1 MGVGA
6 ELLSFGYP
14 RALTVYELTKR
25 VKAAIEAD
33 EGLVGVW
40 VRGEI
45 SNFTH
50 HTSGHMYFSL
60 KDDRSR
66 LKCVMFRGQN
76 LRLRFKPKDGQE
88 VFAHGSV
95 NVYDKGGEYQLYV
108 DHMEPAGL
116 GALYAALEELKRAL
130 AAEGLF
136 DPAHKRPLPEF
147 PKVVGVVTSPT
158 GAAIR
163 DIIKV
168 ARRRNPAVRIV
179 VVPAQVQGDDAPE
192 SIVNA
197 IGLANRFGAFDVL
210 IVARGGGSMEDLWC
224 FNDER
229 VARAIYGSA
238 IPVVSAV
245 GHEVDYTI
253 ADFVADVRAATPS
266 HAAELVVPDI
276 SEYIRRLSDYRNR
289 AGYAALGA
297 LRQAR
302 RRLEAITASREIRR
316 PMDRIEQARQRV
328 DDAAAAAQRL
338 MLHRLEIARQRIAAL
353 AGKAD
358 ALSPLSVLSR
368 GYAVV
373 RDSRGRVV
381 RYARAVAVGED
392 VEVILSSG
400 RLICEVKETRD

>member
-1 MGVGA
+1 MG
-6 ELLSFGYP
+6 FGYSK
-14 RALTVYELTKR
+14 ALTVHEVTQL
-25 VKAAIEAD
+25 VKAAIERD
-33 EGLVGVW
+33 DDLSGVW

-50 HTSGHMYFSL
+50 HSSGHMYFNL
-60 KDDRSR
+60 KDDKSR
-66 LKCVMFRGQN
+66 LKCVMFRGNN
-76 LRLRFKPKDGQE
+76 LRLQFTPKDGQE
-88 VFAHGSV
+88 VFAYGSV
-95 NVYDKGGEYQLYV
+95 GVYDKGGEYQLYV
-108 DHMEPAGL
+108 EHMEPAGL
-116 GALYAALEELKRAL
+116 GALYAAFEELKRAL

-136 DPAHKRPLPEF
+136 DPAHKRPLPKF
-147 PKVVGVVTSPT
+147 PRVVGVVTSPT

-179 VVPAQVQGDDAPE
+179 VVPAQVQGDGAPE
-192 SIVNA
+192 SIVSA
-197 IGLANRFGAFDVL
+197 IALANRFRALDVL
-210 IVARGGGSMEDLWC
+210 IVGRGGGSMEDLWC

-245 GHEVDYTI
+245 GHEVDFTI

-276 SEYIRRLSDYRNR
+276 SEHIRRLSEYRTR
-289 AGYAALGA
+289 AASSVLGT

-302 RRLEAITASREIRR
+302 RRLEAVTSSREIKR
-316 PMDRIEQARQRV
+316 PADRIEQARQRL
-328 DDAAAAAQRL
+328 DDVEASVERL
-338 MLHRLEIARQRIAAL
+338 MLHRLEIARQRLVAL
-353 AGKAD
+353 AGRAD

-373 RDSRGRVV
+373 RDGNGRVV
-381 RYARAVAVGED
+381 RYARAVSVGDD
-392 VEVILSSG
+392 VEVILGSG
-400 RLICEVKETRD
+400 QLICGVKETRD